1 MTVNTTVRYFSKN
14 STQATSHAASSNS
27 DQACEIAADSA
38 VEITAKALAYI
49 FIFLVSFFGNIFLLV
64 VIYKNKQLRRSI
76 NYFVFNMAISDL
88 FNPLAVMTVKIV
100 EIISGSSSWKVD
112 RPWLLGN
119 ILCKLAYF
127 LPDVSLVISI
137 GSLLLISIDRL
148 IAVVFPLKTKLISSK
163 VRLMSILSI
172 WFIAIAVHAPYF
184 YTFKLI
190 RDENETYCKL
200 NWGPAFDHMKTHRRF
215 LTATFITFIPIPI
228 CVLAGVYSIIA
239 WTIRKRNKKTKEKL
253 SCRQIHRDQQLR
265 KIVRLAMAIMIS
277 FVSCM
282 TPLLIYSFLTIFLW
296 NWESPAICAFQTVI
310 PFISAFLLHSWSAVN
325 PCICFIFS
333 EKYRNGLRQ
342 CFHCNGLGR
351 RKQVCKTTT
360 KCKRWRAPAEAVLFR
375 TIQVAYALSPTAEK
389 IEHYQEPILYLY
401 ICIYVFKSL
410 LRKYSG

>member
-88 FNPLAVMTVKIV
+88 FNPLTVMTVKIV
-100 EIISGSSSWKVD
+100 EIISGSSSWEVD
-112 RPWLLGN
+112 RPLLLRN
-119 ILCKLAYF
+119 ILCKLVYF

-137 GSLLLISIDRL
+137 GSLLLISTDRL
-148 IAVVFPLKTKLISSK
+148 IAVVFRLKAKLISSK
-163 VRLMSILSI
+163 VRLISILST
-172 WFIAIAVHAPYF
+172 WSVAIAVHAPYF
-184 YTFKLI
+184 YSFKLI
-190 RDENETYCKL
+190 LDENETYCKL

-239 WTIRKRNKKTKEKL
+239 WKIRKKNQKTKEKL
-253 SCRQIHRDQQLR
+253 SCRQNHRDKQLR

-282 TPLLIYSFLTIFLW
+282 NPLLIYSFLTIFLW
-296 NWESPAICAFQTVI
+296 NWESPPICAFQTVI
-310 PFISAFLLHSWSAVN
+310 PFISVFLLHSWSAVN

-333 EKYRNGLRQ
+333 ENYRNGLRQ

-375 TIQVAYALSPTAEK
+375 TIQVAYALFPTAEK
-389 IEHYQEPILYLY
+389 IYIYIYIYIYMYL
-401 ICIYVFKSL
+401 CI
-410 LRKYSG
+410 